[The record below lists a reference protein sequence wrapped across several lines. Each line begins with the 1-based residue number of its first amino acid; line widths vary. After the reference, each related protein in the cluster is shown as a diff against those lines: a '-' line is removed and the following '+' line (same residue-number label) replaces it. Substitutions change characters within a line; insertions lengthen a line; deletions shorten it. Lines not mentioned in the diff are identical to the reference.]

1 MSFICVVI
9 GLHVGKAGQVNMQ
22 RRIGGLDSV
31 QFWRCTGMAWLSL
44 RLVSGLTRAE
54 LPALAFIDAK
64 TRRRTLQAATAVVT
78 ASRPGGILE
87 EKLAFGRSSNI
98 VSLKIL
104 SLQAWQKLS
113 VILALLLGTSTDG

>member
-1 MSFICVVI
+1 M
-9 GLHVGKAGQVNMQ
+9 
-22 RRIGGLDSV
+22 

-54 LPALAFIDAK
+54 LPAPEEGFALFDANP
-64 TRRRTLQAATAVVT
+64 RRTLQAATAVVT

>member
-9 GLHVGKAGQVNMQ
+9 GLHVGKAGQVKMQ

-54 LPALAFIDAK
+54 LPAPEEGFAFIDAK
-64 TRRRTLQAATAVVT
+64 DTSPYP
-78 ASRPGGILE
+78 ASCDCGGNC
-87 EKLAFGRSSNI
+87 F
-98 VSLKIL
+98 
-104 SLQAWQKLS
+104 
-113 VILALLLGTSTDG
+113 

>member
-9 GLHVGKAGQVNMQ
+9 GLHVGKAGQVKMQ

-54 LPALAFIDAK
+54 LPAPEEGFAFINA
-64 TRRRTLQAATAVVT
+64 RHVV
-78 ASRPGGILE
+78 PC
-87 EKLAFGRSSNI
+87 KLR
-98 VSLKIL
+98 LR
-104 SLQAWQKLS
+104 W
-113 VILALLLGTSTDG
+113 

>member
-9 GLHVGKAGQVNMQ
+9 GLHVGKAGQVKMQ

-54 LPALAFIDAK
+54 LPAPEKGFAFIDAK
-64 TRRRTLQAATAVVT
+64 TRRRTLQAATVTAVVT

-87 EKLAFGRSSNI
+87 EKMSARGRLIPSSNF
-98 VSLKIL
+98 VSLIL
-104 SLQAWQKLS
+104 
-113 VILALLLGTSTDG
+113 